1 MTLNI
6 VSLAAALTLG
16 SVFVGCGT
24 SSNKGDSTTGAANA
38 ADSAQT
44 TATTDAIEYNGKIV
58 YVQIDSVMSGY
69 GLAKDLL
76 DALAEKSKK
85 AQNELTA
92 KGRSLERE
100 MRDYQEKAQKGLI
113 TRFQAQDIEAGLQK
127 KQQAVMDY
135 RDRKM
140 QELAEE
146 EAVTMNR
153 ISEAIMQYV
162 RKYNAEKKYSMIIS
176 TQGGNTVLLADPSLN
191 VTDDLLKGLNDEY
204 RLQLDTMKQAATK

>member
-1 MTLNI
+1 MNKTTLNI

-16 SVFVGCGT
+16 LGFVGCDK
-24 SSNKGDSTTGAANA
+24 SSKGASATNA
-38 ADSAQT
+38 ADST
-44 TATTDAIEYNGKIV
+44 KTAADTAEKIEYNGKIV

-76 DALAEKSKK
+76 DALAEKGQK

-100 MRDYQEKAQKGLI
+100 MRDYQERAQKGLI

-127 KQQAVMDY
+127 KQQAVMEY
-135 RDRKM
+135 RERKM

-191 VTDDLLKGLNDEY
+191 ITDDLLKGLNDEY
-204 RLQLDTMKQAATK
+204 RLQLDTMKQAGK